1 MEERARVGR
10 IGGDVDRVDAEAA
23 RVATAVTRT
32 GFGLLEDELYET
44 IMRADRGI
52 VDVYWLRK
60 TEVADEKLRLATER
74 AERLRELDA
83 RFGLINQ
90 KLEVGDGVSL
100 RCRDVLLVALH
111 PVVALAQDDAVA
123 VPRRRRVNHG
133 PVNRGSQARDLES
146 FQGVLVDSAPA

>member
-1 MEERARVGR
+1 MARLDELWIRTIEVDGRAVGTLSALRRAEQAELAILRRRLSEERARVET
-10 IGGDVDRVDAEAA
+10 IGSDVDRVDADAA

-32 GFGLLEDELYET
+32 GFGLLEDELHET

-74 AERLRELDA
+74 AERLQELEA

-90 KLEVGDGVSL
+90 KLE
-100 RCRDVLLVALH
+100 
-111 PVVALAQDDAVA
+111 
-123 VPRRRRVNHG
+123 
-133 PVNRGSQARDLES
+133 E
-146 FQGVLVDSAPA
+146 